1 MRRLLVGYSFEGTRD
16 KISLIFFTLLLQ
28 LHIVL
33 PSDIERG
40 ILRPGFPYSLP
51 DVHLWFDQQRFTLFV
66 FPAFLSLFLFIF
78 SLLEKRFN
86 LFLFLF
92 DKRVGF
98 FTERVDEG
106 YVVFA
111 VRVAEDEVEGDTG
124 GKDGET
130 ARPSRPF

>member
-1 MRRLLVGYSFEGTRD
+1 MRLSFRR
-16 KISLIFFTLLLQ
+16 SRCSSSSSYV
-28 LHIVL
+28 VL
-33 PSDIERG
+33 TSDIERG
-40 ILRPGFPYSLP
+40 ILRPRFPYSLP
-51 DVHLWFDQQRFTLFV
+51 DVHLWFDQQRFTTLFV
-66 FPAFLSLFLFIF
+66 FPAFLSLFLCFF

-98 FTERVDEG
+98 FTEGVDEG

-111 VRVAEDEVEGDTG
+111 VRVAEDEVNGDLG
-124 GKDGET
+124 GEDGET